1 MSRLGN
7 QILVAGNITKDIK
20 EFRPTQEGGKGHI
33 AFSIAVNPKNDQG
46 NPSFFDVAVYDGR
59 LISDIKRNVTKGS
72 YIVVSGYLNTRKTDS
87 GTGAIIVADS
97 VVISPFMGGMA
108 TAFFSGRI
116 VKPIELVTATSG
128 KQFKATSIAV
138 STKYSDGTEHT
149 DFVNIALSDKLLQS
163 DTSGFEAG
171 DIVSMN
177 GFLHSSSEKKDGKFY
192 TNVGLHIFEL
202 PKLVMKAKKNQP
214 AQQTTAQAQPMYQQY
229 APAQQQQMY
238 QTAPVQQAQPM
249 YQQPVAQQQPAYQ
262 QPIHAQPA
270 IQQQQVYQ
278 AQMQQPQPMYQ
289 QPTIQQQP
297 VQQAQPVYQ
306 QPVYQAPVQQA
317 QPMYQQP
324 VAQQQPAYQQPAV
337 QQQPATQTAPTGMEM
352 SDEQYNALTG
362 GTGFSYDIT
371 SDDLPF

>member
-7 QILVAGNITKDIK
+7 QVLVAGNVTQDIK
-20 EFRPTQEGGKGHI
+20 DVGPTQEGGKGHI
-33 AFSIAVNPKNDQG
+33 VFQVAVNPKNEQG
-46 NPSFFDVAVYDGR
+46 KPSFFGVAVYDGR

-72 YIVVSGYLNTRKTDS
+72 YIVVSGYLSTRKTDK
-87 GTGAIIVADS
+87 GTNATIVAES

-128 KQFKATSIAV
+128 KQFKATSIAL
-138 STKYSDGTEHT
+138 STKHSDGTEHT
-149 DFVNIALSDKLLQS
+149 DFVNIVLSDKLLQS

-177 GFLHSSSEKKDGKFY
+177 GFLHSSSEKKDEKFY
-192 TNVGLHIFEL
+192 TNVGLHILEL
-202 PKLVMKAKKNQP
+202 PKLIMKAKKNQP
-214 AQQTTAQAQPMYQQY
+214 AQQPI
-229 APAQQQQMY
+229 
-238 QTAPVQQAQPM
+238 QQAQPM
-249 YQQPVAQQQPAYQ
+249 YQQPMYQQPAAQQQPAYQ
-262 QPIHAQPA
+262 QPIQAQPA
-270 IQQQQVYQ
+270 VQQQQVYQ

-289 QPTIQQQP
+289 QPAVQQQP
-297 VQQAQPVYQ
+297 VQQAQPMYQ
-306 QPVYQAPVQQA
+306 QPVYQAPVQQ
-317 QPMYQQP
+317 PIYQQP

-337 QQQPATQTAPTGMEM
+337 QQQPVAQTAPTGMEM
-352 SDEQYNALTG
+352 SNEQYNALTG

>member
-7 QILVAGNITKDIK
+7 QVLVAGNVTQDIK
-20 EFRPTQEGGKGHI
+20 DVGPTQEGGKGYI
-33 AFSIAVNPKNDQG
+33 VFQVAVNPKNEQG
-46 NPSFFDVAVYDGR
+46 KPSFFGVAVYDGR

-72 YIVVSGYLNTRKTDS
+72 YIVVSGYLSTRKTDK
-87 GTGAIIVADS
+87 GTNATIVAES

-128 KQFKATSIAV
+128 KQFKATSIAL
-138 STKYSDGTEHT
+138 STKHSDGTEHT
-149 DFVNIALSDKLLQS
+149 DFVNIVLSDKLLQS

-192 TNVGLHIFEL
+192 TNVGLHILEL
-202 PKLVMKAKKNQP
+202 PKLIMKAKKNQP
-214 AQQTTAQAQPMYQQY
+214 AQQTIQQAQPMYQQY

-249 YQQPVAQQQPAYQ
+249 YQQPVAQQQP
-262 QPIHAQPA
+262 
-270 IQQQQVYQ
+270 
-278 AQMQQPQPMYQ
+278 
-289 QPTIQQQP
+289 
-297 VQQAQPVYQ
+297 VQQAQPMYQ
-306 QPVYQAPVQQA
+306 QPVYQAPVQ

-324 VAQQQPAYQQPAV
+324 VAQQQPAYQQPAI
-337 QQQPATQTAPTGMEM
+337 QQQPVAQTAPTGMEM
-352 SDEQYNALTG
+352 SNEQYNALTG

>member
-1 MSRLGN
+1 MSKLGN
-7 QILVAGNITKDIK
+7 QVLVAGNVTQDIK
-20 EFRPTQEGGKGHI
+20 DVGPTQEGGKGYI
-33 AFSIAVNPKNDQG
+33 VFQVAVNPKNEQG
-46 NPSFFDVAVYDGR
+46 KPSFFGVAVYDGR

-72 YIVVSGYLNTRKTDS
+72 YIVVSGYLSTRKTDK
-87 GTGAIIVADS
+87 GTNATIVADS

-116 VKPIELVTATSG
+116 VKPIELVTAPSG
-128 KQFKATSIAV
+128 KQFKATSIAL
-138 STKYSDGTEHT
+138 STKQSDGTEHT

-202 PKLVMKAKKNQP
+202 PKLIMKAKKNQP
-214 AQQTTAQAQPMYQQY
+214 TQQTVAQAQPMYQQY

-262 QPIHAQPA
+262 QPIQAQPA
-270 IQQQQVYQ
+270 VQQPQVYQ

-289 QPTIQQQP
+289 QPTVQQQP
-297 VQQAQPVYQ
+297 VQQAQPAYQ
-306 QPVYQAPVQQA
+306 QPAYQAPVQ

-337 QQQPATQTAPTGMEM
+337 QQQPAAQTAPTGMEM
-352 SDEQYNALTG
+352 SNEQYNALTG

>member
-7 QILVAGNITKDIK
+7 QVLVAGNVTQDIK
-20 EFRPTQEGGKGHI
+20 DVGPTQEGGKGYI
-33 AFSIAVNPKNDQG
+33 VFQVAVNPKNEQG
-46 NPSFFDVAVYDGR
+46 KPSFFGVAVYDGR

-72 YIVVSGYLNTRKTDS
+72 YIVVSGYLSTRKTDK
-87 GTGAIIVADS
+87 GTNATIVAES

-128 KQFKATSIAV
+128 KQFKATSIAL
-138 STKYSDGTEHT
+138 STKHSDGTEHT
-149 DFVNIALSDKLLQS
+149 DFVNIVLSDKLLQS

-177 GFLHSSSEKKDGKFY
+177 GFLHSSSEKKDEKFY
-192 TNVGLHIFEL
+192 TNVGLHILEL
-202 PKLVMKAKKNQP
+202 PKLIMKAKKNQP
-214 AQQTTAQAQPMYQQY
+214 AQQTI
-229 APAQQQQMY
+229 
-238 QTAPVQQAQPM
+238 QQAQPM
-249 YQQPVAQQQPAYQ
+249 YQQPV
-262 QPIHAQPA
+262 
-270 IQQQQVYQ
+270 
-278 AQMQQPQPMYQ
+278 
-289 QPTIQQQP
+289 
-297 VQQAQPVYQ
+297 
-306 QPVYQAPVQQA
+306 YQAPVQ

-337 QQQPATQTAPTGMEM
+337 QQQPVAQTAPTGMEM
-352 SDEQYNALTG
+352 SNEQYNALTG

>member
-7 QILVAGNITKDIK
+7 QVLVAGNVTQDIK
-20 EFRPTQEGGKGHI
+20 DVGPTQEGGKGYI
-33 AFSIAVNPKNDQG
+33 VFQVAVNPKNEQG
-46 NPSFFDVAVYDGR
+46 KPSFFGVAVYDGR

-72 YIVVSGYLNTRKTDS
+72 YIVVSGYLSTRKTDK
-87 GTGAIIVADS
+87 GTNATIVAES

-128 KQFKATSIAV
+128 KQFKATSIAL
-138 STKYSDGTEHT
+138 STKHSDGTEHT
-149 DFVNIALSDKLLQS
+149 DFVKIVLSDKLLQS

-177 GFLHSSSEKKDGKFY
+177 GFLHSSSEKKDEKFY
-192 TNVGLHIFEL
+192 TNVGLHILEL
-202 PKLVMKAKKNQP
+202 PKLIMKAKKNQP
-214 AQQTTAQAQPMYQQY
+214 AQQTIQQAQPMYQQY

-249 YQQPVAQQQPAYQ
+249 YQQPVAQQQP
-262 QPIHAQPA
+262 
-270 IQQQQVYQ
+270 
-278 AQMQQPQPMYQ
+278 
-289 QPTIQQQP
+289 
-297 VQQAQPVYQ
+297 VQQAQPMYQ
-306 QPVYQAPVQQA
+306 QPVYQAPVQ

-324 VAQQQPAYQQPAV
+324 VAQQQPAYQQPAI
-337 QQQPATQTAPTGMEM
+337 QQQPVAQTAPTGMEM
-352 SDEQYNALTG
+352 SNEQYNALTG

>member
-7 QILVAGNITKDIK
+7 QVLVAGNVTQDIK
-20 EFRPTQEGGKGHI
+20 DVGPTQEGGKGYI
-33 AFSIAVNPKNDQG
+33 VFQVAVNPKNEQG
-46 NPSFFDVAVYDGR
+46 KPSFFGVAVYDGR

-72 YIVVSGYLNTRKTDS
+72 YIVVSGYLSTRKTDK
-87 GTGAIIVADS
+87 GTNATIVAES

-128 KQFKATSIAV
+128 KQFKATSIAL
-138 STKYSDGTEHT
+138 STKHSDGTEHT
-149 DFVNIALSDKLLQS
+149 DFVNIVLSDKLLQS

-177 GFLHSSSEKKDGKFY
+177 GFLHSSSEKKDEKFY
-192 TNVGLHIFEL
+192 TNVGLHILEL
-202 PKLVMKAKKNQP
+202 PKLIMKAKKNQP
-214 AQQTTAQAQPMYQQY
+214 AQQTIQQAQPMYQQY

-249 YQQPVAQQQPAYQ
+249 YQQPVAQQQP
-262 QPIHAQPA
+262 
-270 IQQQQVYQ
+270 
-278 AQMQQPQPMYQ
+278 
-289 QPTIQQQP
+289 
-297 VQQAQPVYQ
+297 VQQAQPMYQ
-306 QPVYQAPVQQA
+306 QPVYQAPVQ

-324 VAQQQPAYQQPAV
+324 VAQQQPAYQQPAI
-337 QQQPATQTAPTGMEM
+337 QQQPVAQTAPTGMEM
-352 SDEQYNALTG
+352 SNEQYNALTG

>member
-7 QILVAGNITKDIK
+7 QVLVAGNITKDIK

-214 AQQTTAQAQPMYQQY
+214 AQQ
-229 APAQQQQMY
+229 
-238 QTAPVQQAQPM
+238 
-249 YQQPVAQQQPAYQ
+249 QPAYQ

-337 QQQPATQTAPTGMEM
+337 QQQPATRTAPTGMEM

>member
-7 QILVAGNITKDIK
+7 QVLVAGNVTAELK
-20 EFRPTQEGGKGHI
+20 EHVSKQEGGKSNITFG
-33 AFSIAVNPKNDQG
+33 IAVNSKNKEG
-46 NPSFFDVAVYDGR
+46 SVSYFNIIVFDGR
-59 LISDIKRNVTKGS
+59 LISDLKRNVTKGS
-72 YIVVSGYLNTRKTDS
+72 YVVVSGYLSTRKTD
-87 GTGAIIVADS
+87 TGSLAQIVADS

-138 STKYSDGTEHT
+138 STKQSDGTEHT
-149 DFVNIALSDKLLQS
+149 DFVNVSLGDKLLQS
-163 DTSGFEAG
+163 DVSGFEVG

-177 GFLHSSSEKKDGKFY
+177 GFIHVSSEKKDNFTY
-192 TNVGLHIFEL
+192 NNVGLHIFEL

-214 AQQTTAQAQPMYQQY
+214 AQQTVAQAQPMYQQY

-249 YQQPVAQQQPAYQ
+249 YQQPVAQQQSAYQ
-262 QPIHAQPA
+262 QPIQAQPTV
-270 IQQQQVYQ
+270 QQQQVYQ

-289 QPTIQQQP
+289 QPTVQQQP
-297 VQQAQPVYQ
+297 VQQAQPMYQ
-306 QPVYQAPVQQA
+306 QPVYQAPVPQA

-324 VAQQQPAYQQPAV
+324 VAQQQPAYQQPTV
-337 QQQPATQTAPTGMEM
+337 QQQPAAQTAPTGMEM
-352 SDEQYNALTG
+352 STEQYNALTG

>member
-7 QILVAGNITKDIK
+7 QVLVAGNITKDIK
-20 EFRPTQEGGKGHI
+20 DFGPTQEGGKGHI

-202 PKLVMKAKKNQP
+202 PKLIMKAKKNQP
-214 AQQTTAQAQPMYQQY
+214 AQQTAAQAQPMYQQ
-229 APAQQQQMY
+229 PMAQQVQQY
-238 QTAPVQQAQPM
+238 TPVQQQPV

-262 QPIHAQPA
+262 QPIQAQPA
-270 IQQQQVYQ
+270 VQQQQVYQ

-289 QPTIQQQP
+289 QPTVQQQL

-306 QPVYQAPVQQA
+306 QPVYQAPVPQA

-337 QQQPATQTAPTGMEM
+337 QQQPAAQTGMEM
-352 SDEQYNALTG
+352 SSEQYNALTG
-362 GTGFSYDIT
+362 GTGFSCDIT

>member
-1 MSRLGN
+1 MSKLGN
-7 QILVAGNITKDIK
+7 QVLVAGNVTQDIK
-20 EFRPTQEGGKGHI
+20 DVRPTQEGGKGYI
-33 AFSIAVNPKNDQG
+33 VFSIAVNPKNDQG
-46 NPSFFDVAVYDGR
+46 EPSFFSVAVYDGR
-59 LISDIKRNVTKGS
+59 LISDIKRNITKGS
-72 YIVVSGYLNTRKTDS
+72 YIVVSGYLSTRKTDK
-87 GTGAIIVADS
+87 GTNATIVADS

-171 DIVSMN
+171 DIVSIN

-202 PKLVMKAKKNQP
+202 PKLIMKAKKNQP
-214 AQQTTAQAQPMYQQY
+214 AQQTVAQAQPMYQQY

-238 QTAPVQQAQPM
+238 QTAPVQQTQPM

-262 QPIHAQPA
+262 QPIQAQPA

-278 AQMQQPQPMYQ
+278 AQMQ
-289 QPTIQQQP
+289 QQQP

-306 QPVYQAPVQQA
+306 QPVYQAPVQQP

-337 QQQPATQTAPTGMEM
+337 QQQPAAQTVQTGMEM
-352 SDEQYNALTG
+352 SSEQYNALTG

>member
-7 QILVAGNITKDIK
+7 QVLVAGNITKDIK
-20 EFRPTQEGGKGHI
+20 DFGPTQEGGKGHI

-202 PKLVMKAKKNQP
+202 PKLIMKAKKNQP
-214 AQQTTAQAQPMYQQY
+214 AQQTAAQAQPMYQQY
-229 APAQQQQMY
+229 APAQQQQPMY
-238 QTAPVQQAQPM
+238 QTAPVQQAQPV
-249 YQQPVAQQQPAYQ
+249 YQQPVYQAPVQQQ
-262 QPIHAQPA
+262 
-270 IQQQQVYQ
+270 
-278 AQMQQPQPMYQ
+278 QPMYQ
-289 QPTIQQQP
+289 QPTVQQQP

-324 VAQQQPAYQQPAV
+324 VAQQQPAYQQPTV
-337 QQQPATQTAPTGMEM
+337 QQQPAAQTAPTGMEM
-352 SDEQYNALTG
+352 SNEQYNALTG

>member
-7 QILVAGNITKDIK
+7 QVLVAGNVTQDIK
-20 EFRPTQEGGKGHI
+20 DVGPTQEGGKGYI
-33 AFSIAVNPKNDQG
+33 VFQVAVNPKNEQG
-46 NPSFFDVAVYDGR
+46 KPSFFGVAVYDGR

-72 YIVVSGYLNTRKTDS
+72 YIVVSGYLSTRKTDK
-87 GTGAIIVADS
+87 GTNATIVAES

-128 KQFKATSIAV
+128 KQFKATSIAL
-138 STKYSDGTEHT
+138 STKHSDGTEHT
-149 DFVNIALSDKLLQS
+149 DFVNIVLSDKLLQS

-177 GFLHSSSEKKDGKFY
+177 GFLHSSSEKKDEKFY
-192 TNVGLHIFEL
+192 TNVGLHILEL
-202 PKLVMKAKKNQP
+202 PKLIMKAKKNQP
-214 AQQTTAQAQPMYQQY
+214 AQQTI
-229 APAQQQQMY
+229 
-238 QTAPVQQAQPM
+238 QQAQPA
-249 YQQPVAQQQPAYQ
+249 V
-262 QPIHAQPA
+262 
-270 IQQQQVYQ
+270 QQQQVYQ

-289 QPTIQQQP
+289 QP
-297 VQQAQPVYQ
+297 VQQAQPMYQ
-306 QPVYQAPVQQA
+306 QPVYQAPVQ

-337 QQQPATQTAPTGMEM
+337 QQQPVAQTAPTGMEM
-352 SDEQYNALTG
+352 SNEQYNALTG

-371 SDDLPF
+371 SNDLPF

>member
-1 MSRLGN
+1 MSKLGN
-7 QILVAGNITKDIK
+7 QVLVAGNVTQDIK
-20 EFRPTQEGGKGHI
+20 DVRSTQEGGKGYI
-33 AFSIAVNPKNDQG
+33 VFSIAVNPKNDQG
-46 NPSFFDVAVYDGR
+46 EPSFFSVAVYDGR
-59 LISDIKRNVTKGS
+59 LISDIKRNITKGS
-72 YIVVSGYLNTRKTDS
+72 YIVVSGYLSTRKTDK
-87 GTGAIIVADS
+87 GTNATIVADS

-116 VKPIELVTATSG
+116 VKPIELVTAPSG
-128 KQFKATSIAV
+128 KQFKATSIAL
-138 STKYSDGTEHT
+138 STKHSDGTEHT

-202 PKLVMKAKKNQP
+202 PKLIMKAKKNQP
-214 AQQTTAQAQPMYQQY
+214 AQQ
-229 APAQQQQMY
+229 
-238 QTAPVQQAQPM
+238 PVQQAQPM
-249 YQQPVAQQQPAYQ
+249 YQQPIVQQQPAYQ
-262 QPIHAQPA
+262 QPIQAQPA

-278 AQMQQPQPMYQ
+278 APVQQQQPMYQ
-289 QPTIQQQP
+289 QPTVQQQP

-306 QPVYQAPVQQA
+306 QPVYQAPVPQA

-324 VAQQQPAYQQPAV
+324 VAQKQPAYQQPAV
-337 QQQPATQTAPTGMEM
+337 QQQPAAQTGMEM
-352 SDEQYNALTG
+352 SNEQYNALTG

>member
-7 QILVAGNITKDIK
+7 QVLVAGNVTQDIK
-20 EFRPTQEGGKGHI
+20 DVGPTQEGGKGYI
-33 AFSIAVNPKNDQG
+33 VFQVAVNPKNEQG
-46 NPSFFDVAVYDGR
+46 KPSFFGVAVYDGR

-72 YIVVSGYLNTRKTDS
+72 YIVVSGYLSTRKTDK
-87 GTGAIIVADS
+87 GTNATIVAES

-128 KQFKATSIAV
+128 KQFKATSIAL
-138 STKYSDGTEHT
+138 STKHSDGTEHT
-149 DFVNIALSDKLLQS
+149 DFVNIVLSDKLLQS

-177 GFLHSSSEKKDGKFY
+177 GFLHSSSEKKDEKFY
-192 TNVGLHIFEL
+192 TNVGLHILEL
-202 PKLVMKAKKNQP
+202 PKLIMKAKKNQH
-214 AQQTTAQAQPMYQQY
+214 AQQPI
-229 APAQQQQMY
+229 
-238 QTAPVQQAQPM
+238 QQAQPM
-249 YQQPVAQQQPAYQ
+249 YQQPVYQAPVQQPMYQQPAAQQQPAYQ
-262 QPIHAQPA
+262 QPIQAQPA
-270 IQQQQVYQ
+270 VQQQQVYQ

-289 QPTIQQQP
+289 QPAVQQQP
-297 VQQAQPVYQ
+297 VQQAQPMYQ
-306 QPVYQAPVQQA
+306 QPVYQAPVQ

-337 QQQPATQTAPTGMEM
+337 QQQPVAQTAPTGMEM
-352 SDEQYNALTG
+352 SNEQYNALTG

>member
-7 QILVAGNITKDIK
+7 QVLVAGNVTQDIK
-20 EFRPTQEGGKGHI
+20 DVGPTQEGGKGYI
-33 AFSIAVNPKNDQG
+33 VFQVAVNPKNEQG
-46 NPSFFDVAVYDGR
+46 KPSFFGVAVYDGR

-72 YIVVSGYLNTRKTDS
+72 YIVVSGYLSTRKTDK
-87 GTGAIIVADS
+87 GTNATIVAES

-128 KQFKATSIAV
+128 KQFKATSIAL
-138 STKYSDGTEHT
+138 STKHSDGTEHT
-149 DFVNIALSDKLLQS
+149 DFVNIVLSDKLLQS

-177 GFLHSSSEKKDGKFY
+177 GFLHSSSEKKDEKFY
-192 TNVGLHIFEL
+192 TNVGLHILEL
-202 PKLVMKAKKNQP
+202 PKLIMKAKKNQP
-214 AQQTTAQAQPMYQQY
+214 AQQTAAQAQPMYQQY

-262 QPIHAQPA
+262 QPIQAQPA
-270 IQQQQVYQ
+270 VQQQQVYQ
-278 AQMQQPQPMYQ
+278 AQMQQLQPMYQ
-289 QPTIQQQP
+289 QPTVQQQP

-337 QQQPATQTAPTGMEM
+337 QQQPAAQTGMEM
-352 SDEQYNALTG
+352 SNEQYNALTG

>member
-7 QILVAGNITKDIK
+7 QVLVAGNVTQDIK
-20 EFRPTQEGGKGHI
+20 DVGPTQEGGKGYI
-33 AFSIAVNPKNDQG
+33 VFQVAVNPKNEQG
-46 NPSFFDVAVYDGR
+46 KPSFFGVAVYDGR

-72 YIVVSGYLNTRKTDS
+72 YIVVSGYLSTRKTDK
-87 GTGAIIVADS
+87 GTNATIVAES

-128 KQFKATSIAV
+128 KQFKATSIAL
-138 STKYSDGTEHT
+138 STKHSDGTEHT
-149 DFVNIALSDKLLQS
+149 DFVNIVLSDKLLQS

-177 GFLHSSSEKKDGKFY
+177 GFLHSSSEKKDEKFY
-192 TNVGLHIFEL
+192 TNVGLHILEL
-202 PKLVMKAKKNQP
+202 PKLIMKAKKNQP
-214 AQQTTAQAQPMYQQY
+214 AQQTI
-229 APAQQQQMY
+229 
-238 QTAPVQQAQPM
+238 QQAQPM
-249 YQQPVAQQQPAYQ
+249 YQQPVYQAPVQQPIYQQPAAQQQPAYQ
-262 QPIHAQPA
+262 QPIQAQPA
-270 IQQQQVYQ
+270 VQQQQVYQ

-289 QPTIQQQP
+289 QP
-297 VQQAQPVYQ
+297 VQQAQPMYQ
-306 QPVYQAPVQQA
+306 QPVCQAPVQ

-337 QQQPATQTAPTGMEM
+337 QQQPVAQTAPTGMEM
-352 SDEQYNALTG
+352 SNEQYNALTG

>member
-7 QILVAGNITKDIK
+7 QVLVAGNVTQDVKDVG
-20 EFRPTQEGGKGHI
+20 PTQEGGKGYI
-33 AFSIAVNPKNDQG
+33 VFQVAVNPKNEQG
-46 NPSFFDVAVYDGR
+46 KPSFFGVAVYDGR

-72 YIVVSGYLNTRKTDS
+72 YIVVSGYLSTRKTDK
-87 GTGAIIVADS
+87 GTNATIVAES

-128 KQFKATSIAV
+128 KQFKATSIAL
-138 STKYSDGTEHT
+138 STKHSDGTEHT
-149 DFVNIALSDKLLQS
+149 DFVNIVLSDKLLQS

-177 GFLHSSSEKKDGKFY
+177 GFLHSSSEKKDEKFY
-192 TNVGLHIFEL
+192 TNVGLHILEL
-202 PKLVMKAKKNQP
+202 PKLIMKAKKNQP
-214 AQQTTAQAQPMYQQY
+214 AQQTI
-229 APAQQQQMY
+229 
-238 QTAPVQQAQPM
+238 QQAQPM
-249 YQQPVAQQQPAYQ
+249 YQQPVYQAPVQQPIYQQPAAQQQPAYQ
-262 QPIHAQPA
+262 QPIQAQPA
-270 IQQQQVYQ
+270 VQQQQVYQ

-289 QPTIQQQP
+289 QP
-297 VQQAQPVYQ
+297 VQQAQPMYQ
-306 QPVYQAPVQQA
+306 QPVYQAPVQ

-324 VAQQQPAYQQPAV
+324 VAQQQPAYQQSAV
-337 QQQPATQTAPTGMEM
+337 QQQPVAQTAPTGMEM
-352 SDEQYNALTG
+352 SNEQYNALTG